1 MTVRL
6 AVNVMQSLA
15 LFGLMSAKWPE
26 TFEQISSSL
35 QIFVLDMKNLSLNC
49 LLGGN
54 SALSYVASTV
64 VFPLVLLWLVICHA
78 VSRLICSRKC
88 GLHRWKWPFTFNTM
102 GLGLQLGFGTIAAV
116 ALKPMMCY
124 KHLVLRISIDKP
136 SNSALDFFYQRTGYS
151 QIALASSVSVNQSL
165 FLTSEVGH
173 K

>member
-35 QIFVLDMKNLSLNC
+35 QIFVLDMKNLNLNC

-54 SALSYVASTV
+54 SVLSYVVSTV

-78 VSRLICSRKC
+78 GSHLICSRSVAC
-88 GLHRWKWPFTFNTM
+88 TAGNGLSPSTPWGFSFSS
-102 GLGLQLGFGTIAAV
+102 GLAQWL
-116 ALKPMMCY
+116 
-124 KHLVLRISIDKP
+124 
-136 SNSALDFFYQRTGYS
+136 
-151 QIALASSVSVNQSL
+151 QSL
-165 FLTSEVGH
+165 
-173 K
+173 